1 MTSTIN
7 SLWPLLHPLSHP
19 TITLD
24 VLPHK
29 PFLGSKDGLLTDTAQ
44 VCNCSVSCLSSAPPL
59 FPNHPHRHPFLPHLL
74 SDLKL
79 FPGCVKVCFQ
89 IHLFSLLTTTPANRL
104 RQCLTST
111 RPDPDSNTAP
121 LKMHGAALFEGET
134 ELTRG
139 PRRAPKSAL
148 MYPAQLLNCS
158 SPYYDV
164 TNCIHRKFICLLR
177 LFRQFQETGRRRS
190 GLMLT
195 VPHQNTCFPLGA
207 CMFEMHLHE
216 SFE

>member
-1 MTSTIN
+1 MTSTII

-74 SDLKL
+74 SDLEL

-89 IHLFSLLTTTPANRL
+89 IHLFSLLTTTPANRP

-111 RPDPDSNTAP
+111 RPDPDSN
-121 LKMHGAALFEGET
+121 
-134 ELTRG
+134 
-139 PRRAPKSAL
+139 
-148 MYPAQLLNCS
+148 QLLMQITQCNHGTQRHLKCMG
-158 SPYYDV
+158 
-164 TNCIHRKFICLLR
+164 R
-177 LFRQFQETGRRRS
+177 LYLKARLS
-190 GLMLT
+190 
-195 VPHQNTCFPLGA
+195 
-207 CMFEMHLHE
+207 
-216 SFE
+216 